1 MKEKKNKLLLGTLV
15 LTITSLL
22 AKIIG
27 AFFRVPLIN
36 LIGSNGLGIFQLIFP
51 IYSFFLIFVSGGNS
65 LGVSKLVSLE
75 KEKQN
80 DNSLTILKASILL
93 MLAFSVLA
101 SVLLVGLAYPLSSFQ
116 GNKNFFICYFALIP
130 ALIFSSLISA
140 FRGYY
145 QGVQNMTPTGISLII
160 EQAVKVVFS
169 LLLASSFA
177 SKGVVFAVCGAF
189 LGISISEFV
198 AFLYLSTRFIASN
211 KKKIK
216 EKSNKMTIKQ
226 ACKSV
231 IKTSFPIMLN
241 GAIMPLVYAIESSLS
256 IWLLS
261 KASISSNIATSL
273 FGLEDGL
280 VGSLINLPT
289 VVSSALSTALIPSI
303 TASFNSN
310 NIKECENKSA
320 FCIKYTWLIALPCCF
335 AFLVLSKDLVLFLY
349 QNGLSGNLFDQLT
362 VVVDLVKISSLN
374 ILYMSLLSVVTAIL
388 QAINKSFVPV
398 KNLLFASI
406 LKIFCLFL
414 LVSSPKFNIYGLALS
429 DVVCFATAL
438 VLDVKYLKTQL
449 NIQFSLKDF
458 LIKPTVCVIVMLV
471 GIEISKLLL
480 GNFVTSRLLTLCV
493 VLLGAV
499 LYLTN
504 LFLTKTIKKEEIFK
518 LPQLKRK

>member
-75 KEKQN
+75 KEKEN
-80 DNSLTILKASILL
+80 DNSLIILKASVL
-93 MLAFSVLA
+93 MMLVFSVLA
-101 SVLLVGLAYPLSSFQ
+101 SLLLVLLAFPLSNFQ
-116 GNKNFFICYFALIP
+116 GNKNFFICYIALVP
-130 ALIFSSLISA
+130 ALIFSSIISS

-145 QGVQNMTPTGISLII
+145 QGVQNMTPTGISLIV
-160 EQAVKVVFS
+160 EQAVKVLVS
-169 LLLASSFA
+169 LLLASSFS

-189 LGISISEFV
+189 LGISISELV
-198 AFLYLSTRFIASN
+198 ALLYLVARFVVSG
-211 KKKIK
+211 KQKIRK
-216 EKSNKMTIKQ
+216 GTNLISIKS
-226 ACKSV
+226 ACKCV
-231 IKTSFPIMLN
+231 LKTSFPIMLN
-241 GAIMPLVYAIESSLS
+241 GAIMPLVYAIESSLT

-261 KASISSNIATSL
+261 RASISSNIATSL

-289 VVSSALSTALIPSI
+289 VVSSALATALIPSI
-303 TASFNSN
+303 TSSFNAN
-310 NIKECENKSA
+310 DLKECENKSSL
-320 FCIKYTWLIALPCCF
+320 CIKYAWLIALPCCF

-349 QNGLSGNLFDQLT
+349 QNGLNTNLFDQLT
-362 VVVDLVKISSLN
+362 VVVDLVKISSIN
-374 ILYMSLLSVVTAIL
+374 ILYVSLLSVVTAIL

-398 KNLLFASI
+398 KNLLFAAI
-406 LKIFCLFL
+406 LKIVCIFL
-414 LVSSPKFNIYGLALS
+414 LVSNPKFNIYGLVLS

-438 VLDVKYLKTQL
+438 ALDVKYLKTQL
-449 NIQFSLKDF
+449 NVQFGIKNF
-458 LIKPTVCVIVMLV
+458 LIKPSICVAVMIV
-471 GIEISKLLL
+471 GIEISKLVLK
-480 GNFVTSRLLTLCV
+480 NFVTPRLLTLCV
-493 VLLGAV
+493 VLLGAG